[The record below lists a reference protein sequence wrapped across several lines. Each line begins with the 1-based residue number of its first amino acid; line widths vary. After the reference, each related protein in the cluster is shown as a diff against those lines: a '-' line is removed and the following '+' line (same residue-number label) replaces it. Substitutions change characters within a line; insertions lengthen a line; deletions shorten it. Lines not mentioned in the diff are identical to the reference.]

1 MGFFTWYK
9 GLLGDKRTASQDTAI
24 LSLDTATASQDTA
37 TVLEAELAGRI
48 VATRVV
54 RASRVYSCKQ
64 CQTEI
69 AVGESYGRWTYRA
82 SGKLETDKL
91 CLTCHALMAV
101 DEQ

>member
-9 GLLGDKRTASQDTAI
+9 GLLGNKRTASQDTA
-24 LSLDTATASQDTA
+24 TASLA
-37 TVLEAELAGRI
+37 TELVVEAKGWPGRI

-54 RASRVYSCKQ
+54 RASRAYSCKQ
-64 CQTEI
+64 CQIEI
-69 AVGESYGRWTYRA
+69 AAGDRYGRWTYRA
-82 SGKLETDKL
+82 LGKLETDKL

>member
-1 MGFFTWYK
+1 MGFFTWCK
-9 GLLGDKRTASQDTAI
+9 GLLGDKRTASQDTV
-24 LSLDTATASQDTA
+24 TATASLA
-37 TVLEAELAGRI
+37 TELVMEAKRAGRL

-54 RASRVYSCKQ
+54 RASRPYSCKQ
-64 CQTEI
+64 CQIEI
-69 AVGESYGRWTYRA
+69 AISDRYGRWTYRA